1 MEFVIVREEF
11 SDDEEVKPEIG
22 TVKPITAQ
30 SPEESTAGSSQAD
43 YEVSLRSVYIKYMYV
58 VHSWACGIQEL
69 RFCSGLRNL
78 CHLILCSVIHLI
90 VILGLVEH
98 FESL

>member
-43 YEVSLRSVYIKYMYV
+43 YEVSLCSVYIKYV

-69 RFCSGLRNL
+69 RSCSGLRNL
-78 CHLILCSVIHLI
+78 CYLILCSVIHLI
-90 VILGLVEH
+90 GILGLVEH
-98 FESL
+98 FECL

>member
-43 YEVSLRSVYIKYMYV
+43 YEVSLYSVFINCIV
-58 VHSWACGIQEL
+58 PLRACGIQEL
-69 RFCSGLRNL
+69 EFCSGLGFHANSYSARPYT
-78 CHLILCSVIHLI
+78 
-90 VILGLVEH
+90 
-98 FESL
+98 

>member
-1 MEFVIVREEF
+1 MSKGQVKVLIEVEEEMEFVIVREEF

-43 YEVSLRSVYIKYMYV
+43 YEVKLM
-58 VHSWACGIQEL
+58 
-69 RFCSGLRNL
+69 L
-78 CHLILCSVIHLI
+78 CLH
-90 VILGLVEH
+90 
-98 FESL
+98 